1 MLLTA
6 KVLRDALVAIP
17 DDALIAIQDANN
29 PALAQFLDGLTA
41 CPSHPPTAAEA
52 TRSALIGLLNC
63 AELNQDDLEPET
75 VELIENAA
83 AAIRKTG
90 WHGVT
95 GNTGDKTMKATA
107 TQLQQL
113 FDAYLAAKEEEGLES
128 DDFLPGQDVTID
140 AARELFLDVIA
151 FNTSSQEKC

>member
-1 MLLTA
+1 
-6 KVLRDALVAIP
+6 
-17 DDALIAIQDANN
+17 
-29 PALAQFLDGLTA
+29 
-41 CPSHPPTAAEA
+41 
-52 TRSALIGLLNC
+52 
-63 AELNQDDLEPET
+63 
-75 VELIENAA
+75 
-83 AAIRKTG
+83 
-90 WHGVT
+90 
-95 GNTGDKTMKATA
+95 MKATA